1 MNKLKKQQKQWNQNP
16 TNQLNQVD
24 LCFVVDTTGSMG
36 GFIQAAKTQLLATME
51 RLTAESKVDL
61 QVGLVEYRDHPPQD
75 TSFVTRIYPLTKD
88 LNLMQKHINQLEAN
102 GGGDHPEAVY
112 DGVVEA
118 VRKMYWRDRS
128 LRFIL
133 LVGDAPPHGF
143 QLPKDYTGFT
153 HTDESRYPNKLTVQ
167 AVTAAAEKAR
177 VTVLALGMGG
187 DRSMQQSFT
196 ALALGTG
203 GEFASVSNVYLVI
216 EKIASLLSKEF
227 QNLEFDQQV
236 LQWIRG
242 HSTYD
247 SGILAEVLNQPRFQ
261 VAKSISRLGKRG
273 FFE

>member
-51 RLTAESKVDL
+51 RLTAESKVNL

-75 TSFVTRIYPLTKD
+75 TSFVTRIYPLTHD
-88 LNLMQKHINQLEAN
+88 LNLMQKHINKLQAQ
-102 GGGDHPEAVY
+102 GGGDYPEAVY

-153 HTDESRYPNKLTVQ
+153 HTEESRYPNSLTVQ

-177 VTVLALGMGG
+177 VTVLALGMGS

-247 SGILAEVLNQPRFQ
+247 SGALAEVLNQSRFQ
-261 VAKSISRLGKRG
+261 VAQSISRLGKRG

>member
-51 RLTAESKVDL
+51 RLTAESKVNL

-75 TSFVTRIYPLTKD
+75 TSFVTRIYPLTHD
-88 LNLMQKHINQLEAN
+88 LNLMQKHINKLQAQ
-102 GGGDHPEAVY
+102 GGGDYPEAVY

-143 QLPKDYTGFT
+143 QLPKDYTGFI
-153 HTDESRYPNKLTVQ
+153 HTEESRYPNSLTVQ

-187 DRSMQQSFT
+187 DHSMQQSFT

-247 SGILAEVLNQPRFQ
+247 SGALAEVLNQSRFQ
-261 VAKSISRLGKRG
+261 VAQSISRLGKRG